1 MNENELYHFGVKG
14 MKWGVRRNRSSFVST
29 SGPKRLPGTYASDGN
44 GWTAKAK
51 RLPGAIVKTSNGN
64 VASAKVRMKNAKQA
78 YKTANKVA
86 SKSFD
91 EAYKYT
97 DRHPIKSRI
106 GKGKQKSNAL
116 WDDAIEKIDVAN
128 KAKATYKQ
136 SKKDYK
142 TEKKTAANTPEAQ
155 ARKEKLK
162 KAAKVGAAVA
172 GTALAAYGVYKV
184 NKFLNSEVQK
194 KYASETKRY
203 LKIADGQE
211 KLAKQVSTWASE
223 SRDKASYNAFLN
235 STFNHGVRAEKAR
248 DTAYKYWDK
257 ADQSS
262 YSTREKYDM
271 AKDLAKSA
279 YQTYKNRRTRK

>member
-1 MNENELYHFGVKG
+1 MTENELYHFGVKG
-14 MKWGVRRNRSSFVST
+14 MKWGVRRNRSSFAPT

-51 RLPGAIVKTSNGN
+51 RLPGTIVKKDGYDKSRTPKG
-64 VASAKVRMKNAKQA
+64 VASLTSQ
-78 YKTANKVA
+78 
-86 SKSFD
+86 KSG
-91 EAYKYT
+91 
-97 DRHPIKSRI
+97 KS
-106 GKGKQKSNAL
+106 KQKA
-116 WDDAIEKIDVAN
+116 
-128 KAKATYKQ
+128 
-136 SKKDYK
+136 
-142 TEKKTAANTPEAQ
+142 AANTPEAQ

-194 KYASETKRY
+194 KYAAETKRY

-211 KLAKQVSTWASE
+211 KLAKQASTWASE
-223 SRDKASYNAFLN
+223 SRSKASYNAFQK
-235 STFNHGVRAEKAR
+235 STFNHDIIAAKAR

-257 ADQSS
+257 ADQTS

-271 AKDLAKSA
+271 AKDLAKGA

>member
-1 MNENELYHFGVKG
+1 MTENELYHFGVKG

-29 SGPKRLPGTYASDGN
+29 SGPKRLPGTYSSDGN

-78 YKTANKVA
+78 YKTADKAA
-86 SKSFD
+86 SKSFG
-91 EAYKYT
+91 EAYRYT

-116 WDDAIEKIDVAN
+116 WDDAFDKIDASN
-128 KAKATYKQ
+128 KAKASYKQ

-142 TEKKTAANTPEAQ
+142 AEKKAAANTPEAK
-155 ARKEKLK
+155 ARKEKLE

-184 NKFLNSEVQK
+184 SKAISNKKQMQAAEAAVK
-194 KYASETKRY
+194 KS
-203 LKIADGQE
+203 LAD
-211 KLAKQVSTWASE
+211 KNALINTVNAAKKNTNFSNANRGAWTSGKHSYVY
-223 SRDKASYNAFLN
+223 DKASGTEGYVSTEYLNFLRN
-235 STFNHGVRAEKAR
+235 
-248 DTAYKYWDK
+248 
-257 ADQSS
+257 Q
-262 YSTREKYDM
+262 
-271 AKDLAKSA
+271 
-279 YQTYKNRRTRK
+279 RK